1 MPSEKTR
8 DVVHDYYLRAD
19 FWQFR
24 VPGNKRWDF
33 WEWDNPGQY
42 YEYYAS
48 DIVKFTKAKCIAK
61 RTREFRDVNNE
72 FKAELQRD
80 WEASRLS
87 PYNGTQLAQLLSR
100 YVVWLDALF
109 FFGVMTRPKRIGT
122 QLTASK
128 MLFNLHFGQ
137 TRDDALGIISSF
149 RFMQSQVN
157 IGLLKSGGDRFVSF
171 DEALCSLVH
180 EMVHVFLHVLTRDRS
195 PRNYLKEYHQNEG
208 HGVQFKELFHFILTK
223 LLKWQPGMSY
233 IDMQARQLKQEL
245 RAGTEEPPYY
255 EASARHI
262 IERSPIHFLL

>member
-157 IGLLKSGGDRFVSF
+157 IGLLKSGGDR
-171 DEALCSLVH
+171 
-180 EMVHVFLHVLTRDRS
+180 S